1 MICYFWSKMT
11 IIYYINEASLIQWV
25 TKEESLKLTDKSF
38 YEVCISTSFILSNK
52 LFLFVSRSKKIA
64 ILLCYL
70 LQRMSWICYYG
81 KKTKVFK
88 IIFYSSTTLVS
99 VPWKVSWL
107 WRTCNWVFYCRFTYW
122 VGWGVR
128 DPFSVL
134 EIKCNFSVLTFI
146 ALRVE
151 HLGQGR
157 TRASEIFEKYR
168 WKWSHTKNISA
179 HGSLWVS

>member
-88 IIFYSSTTLVS
+88 IIFYSSTTHWFL
-99 VPWKVSWL
+99 
-107 WRTCNWVFYCRFTYW
+107 FHERFHGCGGHVIECFT
-122 VGWGVR
+122 VG
-128 DPFSVL
+128 
-134 EIKCNFSVLTFI
+134 
-146 ALRVE
+146 
-151 HLGQGR
+151 
-157 TRASEIFEKYR
+157 
-168 WKWSHTKNISA
+168 SHTGLGEVCVILSVYLRSSVIFPCS
-179 HGSLWVS
+179 HSLLWE